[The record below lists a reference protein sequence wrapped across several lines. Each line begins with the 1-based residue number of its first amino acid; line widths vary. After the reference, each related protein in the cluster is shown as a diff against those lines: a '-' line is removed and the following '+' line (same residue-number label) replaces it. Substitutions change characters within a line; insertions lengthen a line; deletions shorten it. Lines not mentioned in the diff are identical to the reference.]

1 VDSGQKEGMERKL
14 TLEELKPF
22 LPAWLWEL
30 KKRMKEERERRA
42 KDDA

>member
-1 VDSGQKEGMERKL
+1 MGYGQKEGMESKL

-30 KKRMKEERERRA
+30 KKRIKEERE
-42 KDDA
+42 KMGKG